1 MGITIAS
8 TATLAGI
15 VLLLAVTYVLGLAFF
30 RLYLSPLAKFPGPK
44 WAAVTS
50 WYQRYFDL
58 IAEQHGGQFPKEI
71 RRMHEQY
78 GPIVRIA
85 PDELHIDDPEYWHEV
100 YGNSST
106 AKPID
111 KQAKLQDRFGL
122 PGAIFSTPEAEL
134 HRTRRHAMAGFF
146 SRPNLRETQSRV
158 NALVERMSQRIST
171 EYAGTNRVLDVGEML
186 SCLAVDIVTEVCFR
200 RCTNCIEAPD
210 FKAPLVLTVMTT
222 IWMSQWS
229 AHFRPVIAL
238 IESLPDFAVL
248 KLLPTLKP
256 ILDLRVSIRNQVQ
269 QILSQMNKPTVGT
282 KDFRGSGQ
290 DTIFDE
296 MLASKTPSS
305 ELTHDRLSQEA
316 IGLTTAGV
324 ETVKATMTYA
334 IYHCLEDPAVGARL
348 KAELVEAIPNP
359 AVIPPW
365 VELEKLPYL
374 TGVINESR

>member
-1 MGITIAS
+1 
-8 TATLAGI
+8 
-15 VLLLAVTYVLGLAFF
+15 
-30 RLYLSPLAKFPGPK
+30 
-44 WAAVTS
+44 
-50 WYQRYFDL
+50 
-58 IAEQHGGQFPKEI
+58 
-71 RRMHEQY
+71 
-78 GPIVRIA
+78 
-85 PDELHIDDPEYWHEV
+85 
-100 YGNSST
+100 
-106 AKPID
+106 
-111 KQAKLQDRFGL
+111 
-122 PGAIFSTPEAEL
+122 
-134 HRTRRHAMAGFF
+134 
-146 SRPNLRETQSRV
+146 
-158 NALVERMSQRIST
+158 
-171 EYAGTNRVLDVGEML
+171 
-186 SCLAVDIVTEVCFR
+186 
-200 RCTNCIEAPD
+200 
-210 FKAPLVLTVMTT
+210 MTT